1 MTAQSDAVAGGT
13 APPHSVGAVLALPGF
28 KGFWVAIGLS
38 SLGDWVGLLA
48 LTALANELAGDGY
61 ADRNFAIAGVLFLRV
76 LPALVIGPLG
86 GYLADHLDRR
96 FVLVVGDVLRAAIF
110 ASIPL
115 VGTLTWL
122 LVATVLVE
130 VVNLVWLP
138 TKDATVPALV
148 PSPRLE
154 AANRLVL
161 ATTYGSALPAAALF
175 VGLSLAT
182 NALAS
187 TVDGFTLSS
196 PDLALY
202 ANGAS
207 FAVSAALL
215 LHIRAALPT
224 GPAVPR
230 EHRVGVVRAVLDG
243 WAYVGRTR
251 LVRGLVVGIAGAF
264 AAGGVVIGLARV
276 YVAELGAG
284 DPGYGVLFGAVF
296 AGLGAGMWRG
306 PGLLRGVTRRR
317 LFGMALVGAGLVLLA
332 IALVSDMVLAAV
344 LSVGLGCCAGVAWIT
359 GYTLL
364 GLEVDEALRGRTFA
378 LVHSLVRLVLALVLA
393 AAPLLAGLVGQHR
406 LRLPG
411 GVGLTFGGVQLA
423 FTVAAVLAVGVG
435 VASFRSMNDRPGVS
449 VTSELRRAV
458 GAGVAGGAVGAV
470 FAGRGVLSDHGVFV
484 ALEGGEG
491 AGKSTQ
497 SRLLAEWLTG
507 HGYEV
512 VRTREPGATEV
523 GASLRSILLDPATG
537 ELAPR
542 TEALLYAA
550 DKAEHVTRVVL
561 PALERGAVV
570 VTDRYVDSTLA
581 YQGAG
586 RDLSLAEVEPV
597 ARWATGDLRPHLT
610 VLLDLPPDLGLGRLD
625 GTDRLEAE
633 PLAFHERVR
642 EGFRRLAESDP
653 DRYLVVDGTLAP
665 DDVAGAVR
673 ARVEPLLVRTGR
685 PPPSLGTS

>member
-1 MTAQSDAVAGGT
+1 MTPPDAGARGI

-28 KGFWVAIGLS
+28 RAFWVALGLS

-76 LPALVIGPLG
+76 LPALVVGPLG

-96 FVLVVGDVLRAAIF
+96 VVLVVGDVLRAVIF
-110 ASIPL
+110 VSIPL

-138 TKDATVPALV
+138 TKDATVPDLV
-148 PSPRLE
+148 PPSRLE

-161 ATTYGSALPAAALF
+161 ATTYGSALPAAVLF
-175 VGLSLAT
+175 VALSLAT
-182 NALAS
+182 EALVS
-187 TVDGFTLSS
+187 TVDAFTLS
-196 PDLALY
+196 PADLALY

-207 FAVSAALL
+207 FAVSAVLL
-215 LHIRAALPT
+215 LGIRAVLPA
-224 GPAVPR
+224 GPAVAR
-230 EHRVGVVRAVLDG
+230 EERGGVVRAVLDG
-243 WAYVGRTR
+243 WAYVARTR

-276 YVAELGAG
+276 YVDDLGAG

-306 PGLLRGVTRRR
+306 PRLLRTISRRR
-317 LFGMALVGAGLVLLA
+317 LFGMALVSAGPVLLA

-344 LSVGLGCCAGVAWIT
+344 LSVGLGFCSGVAWVT

-364 GLEVDEALRGRTFA
+364 GLEVDDALRGRTFA
-378 LVHSLVRLVLALVLA
+378 LVQSLVRLVLALVLA
-393 AAPLLAGLVGQHR
+393 AAPLLVGLVGRHR
-406 LRLPG
+406 LPLPG
-411 GVGLTFGGVQLA
+411 GTGLTFGGVQLA
-423 FTVAAVLAVGVG
+423 FTVAAVLVVGVG
-435 VASFRSMNDRPGVS
+435 VASFRSMDDRPGVS
-449 VTSELRRAV
+449 VTSELR
-458 GAGVAGGAVGAV
+458 GAVGAA
-470 FAGRGVLSDHGVFV
+470 FAGRGVLSERGVFV
-484 ALEGGEG
+484 AFEGGEG

-497 SRLLAEWLTG
+497 ARLLADWIAG
-507 HGYEV
+507 RGVEV
-512 VRTREPGATEV
+512 VLTREPGDTAV
-523 GASLRSILLDPATG
+523 GADLRAILLDPATG

-550 DKAEHVTRVVL
+550 DKAEHVTRVVR

-586 RDLSLAEVEPV
+586 RDLDVREVEPV

-610 VLLDLPPDLGLGRLD
+610 VLLDVPPERGLARVVGP
-625 GTDRLEAE
+625 DRLEVE

-642 EGFRRLAESDP
+642 GGFRRLADADP
-653 DRYLVVDGTLAP
+653 EHYLVVDGTGPA
-665 DDVAGAVR
+665 DEIAAAVR
-673 ARVEPLLVRTGR
+673 ARVEPLLAL
-685 PPPSLGTS
+685 PSPLSRGTP